1 MKMSQDT
8 LRARISYSNDLSE
21 TEIDNMV
28 LLLGHKCK
36 AETKAKLYR
45 RLRLVSLMPCYGIY
59 DRVMIHDNG
68 NVSYCAGQSYP
79 DEIRTVRKLILE
91 G

>member
-1 MKMSQDT
+1 MSQDT
-8 LRARISYSNDLSE
+8 LKGRINYQNDLSE
-21 TEIDNMV
+21 TELDNMV
-28 LLLGHKCK
+28 LLLGHGCR

-45 RLRLVSLMPCYGIY
+45 RLRFVSLMPSYGIY

-79 DEIRTVRKLILE
+79 DEIRTVRKLILA